1 MKNVDII
8 GACSDLGLHIDGS
21 NKGPLQ
27 LISKIDIKDNI
38 SNIKKIFPDINYKK
52 ELDKNNKRKNLKQI
66 NRFNSNLYD
75 LVISS
80 LNQNNFPIVL
90 GGDHSISI
98 ASSLASIKKH
108 DNLGIIWFD
117 AHGDFNTFETTPSGN
132 IHGLPFAALTNYEK
146 KYLTD
151 FHDGN
156 YYKYNNC
163 VLVGARDIDEPYE
176 LQNFK
181 NAGITIF
188 TKADIDKYGADVI
201 YEKAFK
207 IASNNTNGIH
217 ISFDIDALDPDI
229 APGVSVPVLNGIN
242 LEDSNKFID
251 YIIKNKDIIKSF
263 DLVEFNPEND
273 INKKTEKIAINILNK
288 IIKNL

>member
-1 MKNVDII
+1 MKDIDII
-8 GACSDLGLHIDGS
+8 CACSDLGLHIDGS
-21 NKGPLQ
+21 NNGPLQ
-27 LISKIDIKDNI
+27 LISKINI
-38 SNIKKIFPDINYKK
+38 NNNIINIKKIFPDINYKK
-52 ELDKNNKRKNLKQI
+52 ELDKNNKMKNLNQI
-66 NRFNSNLYD
+66 NKFNSNLYS
-75 LVISS
+75 LVLSS
-80 LNQNNFPIVL
+80 LNENNFPIVL

-132 IHGLPFAALTNYEK
+132 IHGLPLAALTNYEK

-163 VLVGARDIDEPYE
+163 VLVGARDIDEPCE
-176 LQNFK
+176 LQNLK

-188 TKADIDKYGADVI
+188 TKEDIDKYGADVI

-242 LEDSNKFID
+242 LENSNKFID